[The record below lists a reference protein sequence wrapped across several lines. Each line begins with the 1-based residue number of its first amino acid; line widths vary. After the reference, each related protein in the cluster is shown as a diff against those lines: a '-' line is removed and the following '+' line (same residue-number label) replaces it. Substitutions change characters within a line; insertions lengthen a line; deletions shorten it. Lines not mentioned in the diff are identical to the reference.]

1 MSGNR
6 RSASFKTRRLLGL
19 SVAAILTALLPLG
32 AHAAPPPTATKIVL
46 GKPTSPSIVV
56 PDTPGAP
63 ASYIVKGVDFTVGF
77 TLTDDA
83 GNPLPLSY
91 NKAVDLD
98 LIVTSGPDLGR
109 TWTTT
114 VPSGATEGSF
124 TGQFVTAGNGAAL
137 TAFSQARKPADRI
150 QSNPSASFDV
160 LKSSSGFSAGQ
171 ALTGIGGGG
180 GSGTACDA
188 TPQEPVC
195 GDLLLTAGVATG
207 PGLASVGACDAG
219 DVCTGQS
226 VQVLVP
232 LVGDRSNPATLLMKC
247 DKSACPGGAINS
259 YTLKVSLVPTQP
271 AALAQP
277 CPSKGTVGSDQLF
290 CVDYVQST
298 RSNAGDTYLYLLF
311 VEDAKVR
318 FP

>member
-1 MSGNR
+1 MSGNT
-6 RSASFKTRRLLGL
+6 TRDISRIQRLLGL
-19 SVAAILTALLPLG
+19 SVIALVVGLLPLA

-46 GKPTSPSIVV
+46 GVPATPSIVV

-63 ASYIVKGVDFTVGF
+63 ASYIVRGVDFSVGF

-83 GNPLPLSY
+83 GSPLPLSY
-91 NKAVDLD
+91 NRSVALD
-98 LIVTSGPDLGR
+98 LTVTSGPDSGR

-114 VPSGATEGSF
+114 VPAGETGGSF
-124 TGQFVTAGNGAAL
+124 TGQFVSAGNGAKLMAS
-137 TAFSQARKPADRI
+137 SQARKPADRI
-150 QSNPSASFDV
+150 QSNESAAFDV
-160 LKSSSGFSAGQ
+160 LKSSSSFTGTQ
-171 ALTGIGGGG
+171 AVTGIGGN
-180 GSGTACDA
+180 GSDGTACDA
-188 TPQEPVC
+188 TPEEPVC
-195 GDLLLTAGVATG
+195 GDLLLTANMATG

-232 LVGDRSNPATLLMKC
+232 LAATRTNPATLLMKC
-247 DKSACPGGAINS
+247 DKSACGGGAIKS
-259 YTLKVSLVPTQP
+259 YTLKVSLVPTAP
-271 AALAQP
+271 AAFADP
-277 CPSKGTVGSDQLF
+277 CPSKGTVGELQKF

-311 VEDAKVR
+311 IEDAKVR